1 MSAELARRLIHS
13 GALPAQVEAALFSA
27 LTRGVSLTQ
36 AVNELYPELVELLE
50 RALDR
55 SDFPA
60 IHTVRP
66 LPDLVRALPLGMCER
81 LLSLPVHRDAR
92 SDRVDVA
99 SVDALD
105 GHVANEFAF
114 HLGVPVRVLRA
125 PIGEIVAAL
134 EKLHEL
140 GIFMPGLPKILAGRW
155 RLPATGESVAPVSHG
170 SQAPHSFHPSHA
182 SYAPPSS
189 PSSPSSPSPP
199 SPEGRSE
206 PALPLIRRS
215 LAPSPAW
222 VADTPAFSIIELP
235 AADGDDALNEP
246 VLSLGRPKPFA
257 PAELEAAGPPWTLE
271 FEAAVQA
278 LDSADTPERVVTCL
292 CEGLKPVR
300 ALVFAVRSASFDVR
314 GGSPALGS
322 AAELRAIS
330 VPAGNGSMLDAATRA
345 GFYLG
350 PFSQLSVL
358 SALEGKWSAQAGSD
372 CYARAVNVSERP
384 SLILLMAGFSE
395 STEATRRADV
405 LSRAAGSALERIV
418 RLRKRS

>member
-1 MSAELARRLIHS
+1 
-13 GALPAQVEAALFSA
+13 VEAALFSSVS
-27 LTRGVSLTQ
+27 RGVSLTQ
-36 AVNELYPELVELLE
+36 AVNELYPDLMELLD

-55 SDFPA
+55 SDLPA

-92 SDRVDVA
+92 SERVDVA

-125 PIGEIVAAL
+125 PFAEVVAAL
-134 EKLHEL
+134 EKLHAS
-140 GIFMPGLPKILAGRW
+140 GIFLPGLPKILAGR
-155 RLPATGESVAPVSHG
+155 RSITVRPVE
-170 SQAPHSFHPSHA
+170 PVPV
-182 SYAPPSS
+182 
-189 PSSPSSPSPP
+189 
-199 SPEGRSE
+199 E
-206 PALPLIRRS
+206 PALVEPALVEPASLRPERRSESVLPLSRKS
-215 LAPSPAW
+215 LAPNPAW
-222 VADTPAFSIIELP
+222 VADAPAFSIIEPP
-235 AADGDDALNEP
+235 ALDSDDAQPEP

-257 PAELEAAGPPWTLE
+257 PAEFEPAGPPWTLE

-278 LDSADTPERVVTCL
+278 LDSAETPERVVTGL
-292 CEGLKPVR
+292 CEGLQPVR

-322 AAELRAIS
+322 AAELRTIS
-330 VPAGNGSMLDAATRA
+330 VPAGNGSLLDAATRA

-350 PFSQLSVL
+350 PFSQLSAL
-358 SALEGKWSAQAGSD
+358 SSLEGKWSAHIGSD

-384 SLILLMAGFSE
+384 SLIVLMAGFSE
-395 STEATRRADV
+395 SIEATRRADV

-418 RLRKRS
+418 RLRKRAEP

>member
-13 GALPAQVEAALFSA
+13 GALPAQVEAALFA
-27 LTRGVSLTQ
+27 AVNRGVSLTQ

-81 LLSLPVHRDAR
+81 LLSLPVHRDTR

-99 SVDALD
+99 SVDVLD

-125 PIGEIVAAL
+125 PFAEVVAAL
-134 EKLHEL
+134 EGLHAS
-140 GIFMPGLPKILAGRW
+140 GIFLPGLSKILAGRPAGTAEASEPGSA
-155 RLPATGESVAPVSHG
+155 RLER
-170 SQAPHSFHPSHA
+170 
-182 SYAPPSS
+182 
-189 PSSPSSPSPP
+189 
-199 SPEGRSE
+199 RSE
-206 PALPLIRRS
+206 QPPLPLIRRS
-215 LAPSPAW
+215 LAPNPPW
-222 VADTPAFSIIELP
+222 IADVPAFSIIEPP
-235 AADGDDALNEP
+235 AFDGDEALGEP

-257 PAELEAAGPPWTLE
+257 PVEPEAAGPPWTLE
-271 FEAAVQA
+271 FEAAIQA
-278 LDSADTPERVVTCL
+278 LDAADTPERVVTGL
-292 CEGLKPVR
+292 CEGLQPVC
-300 ALVFAVRSASFDVR
+300 ALVFAVRNASFDVR
-314 GGSPALGS
+314 GGSAALGS
-322 AAELRAIS
+322 PAELRTIS
-330 VPAGNGSMLDAATRA
+330 VPSGNGSLLDAATRV

-350 PFSQLSVL
+350 PFAQLSAL
-358 SALEGKWSAQAGSD
+358 TSLEGKWSARAGSD

-384 SLILLMAGFSE
+384 SLIVLMAGFSE

-418 RLRKRS
+418 RLRKRG